1 MLEFVCILESE
12 SGVGGSG
19 SRVRSA
25 AVRDCG
31 LRWVFCGGGGVAA
44 VERGLRR
51 CVFGDGGF
59 GEGVVGDGDDGD
71 CPSRS
76 C

>member
-1 MLEFVCILESE
+1 M
-12 SGVGGSG
+12 
-19 SRVRSA
+19 
-25 AVRDCG
+25 RDCG